1 MNIKEV
7 NIDIDSKLSKLI
19 FLMITIVATPIHEF
33 GHLIGYKLSGIPAKF
48 TFSYTETQNGLENL
62 WGCLGGPAINLILA
76 VIGCI
81 IVYILKNR
89 KKVYIGV
96 YFAITMCLTRLIAYL
111 LFIIINPDNMFAI
124 NDEGLIAKF
133 LNVPIWQV
141 YVFFIAA
148 FIFVLVI
155 LRSIKK
161 DYFYKCFKYAFVFYF
176 FIDILFTIR
185 IY

>member
-1 MNIKEV
+1 MSIKEV
-7 NIDIDSKLSKLI
+7 NMDIDSRLSKLV
-19 FLMITIVATPIHEF
+19 FLAITLIATPIHEF
-33 GHLIGYKLSGIPAKF
+33 GHFIGFELSGIPAKF
-48 TFSYTETQNGLENL
+48 VFSYTEPKNGLENL

-81 IVYILKNR
+81 IVYIFRNR
-89 KKVYIGV
+89 EKVYIGM

-111 LFIIINPDNMFAI
+111 LFIIINPYNMFPI

-141 YVFFIAA
+141 YGFFIAV
-148 FIFVLVI
+148 FILLLLI

-161 DYFYKCFKYAFVFYF
+161 DYFYKCFKYAFAFYF
-176 FIDILFTIR
+176 FIDILFAIR

>member
-1 MNIKEV
+1 M
-7 NIDIDSKLSKLI
+7 
-19 FLMITIVATPIHEF
+19 
-33 GHLIGYKLSGIPAKF
+33 
-48 TFSYTETQNGLENL
+48 
-62 WGCLGGPAINLILA
+62 
-76 VIGCI
+76 
-81 IVYILKNR
+81 VYIFKNR

-133 LNVPIWQV
+133 LNVQIWQV

-161 DYFYKCFKYAFVFYF
+161 EYFYKCFKYAFVFYF